1 MKSSH
6 SSHDVDAENYDKTLF
21 GFWIYILTDFIMFA
35 SIFATYVVLQ
45 YGTNGGLSGRELFN
59 LPFTLVQT
67 LILLLSSFTAGLGG
81 AAASRKDKKM
91 TIALFSLTF
100 LLGMVFMGMEIA
112 SLNQLVIAGHTWHKS
127 AFLSAFFTL
136 VGTHG
141 LHMFFALL
149 WVLVLLP
156 PVFLQGLTPVSIRRL
171 SCLRMFWQ
179 FLNVVWIFIF
189 TIVYLMGVI

>member
-1 MKSSH
+1 MKNSH
-6 SSHDVDAENYDKTLF
+6 SSHDVDAESYDKTLF
-21 GFWIYILTDFIMFA
+21 GFWVYILTDFIMFA

-45 YGTNGGLSGRELFN
+45 YGTNGGPSGRELFN

-81 AAASRKDKKM
+81 AAAHRKDKKM
-91 TIALFSLTF
+91 TIALFGLTF
-100 LLGMVFMGMEIA
+100 LLGIVFMGMEIT
-112 SLNQLVIAGHTWHKS
+112 SLNQLAQAGHTWHKS
-127 AFLSAFFTL
+127 AFLSSFFTL

-141 LHMFFALL
+141 LHMVFALL

-156 PVFLQGLTPVSIRRL
+156 PVFLHGLTPVSIKRL
-171 SCLRMFWQ
+171 TCLRMFWQ
-179 FLNVVWIFIF
+179 FLNVVWIFVF